1 MFQFSFFL
9 TPQIVFRIPTE
20 FFVGYIPVINP
31 RDIITLLV
39 TLLVIPANIVA
50 TLW

>member
-9 TPQIVFRIPTE
+9 TPQIGFRIPGTQ

-39 TLLVIPANIVA
+39 TWLAANIVA